1 MTSTSNTNID
11 FEQIQTI
18 ISNIIKNTID
28 DLKLTLSTNSKKNL
42 AVHLSIAIIRLQSDS
57 YIPLSNGQIASYK
70 QEDSYTCAKEL
81 CNRLSKQ
88 FNIEFP
94 EDEISLVSMYLTK
107 NQKLDLEIN
116 SGYDL
121 LDDSIYKIIDET
133 MTCIYKEYNKDF
145 RKDDKLFVAIGLHL
159 EPALERLS
167 NVQTIKNPLKD
178 EIIRRHQ
185 EEFNYSKVLNKIIKQ
200 ETNLSFDDDEL
211 AYITL
216 HFVIANNKMN
226 KLYKTKE

>member
-1 MTSTSNTNID
+1 MNLTFNTNTD
-11 FEQIQTI
+11 FEQVKSKITDI
-18 ISNIIKNTID
+18 INNSAN
-28 DLKLTLSTNSKKNL
+28 DLSLTLSANTINNL
-42 AVHLSIAIIRLQSDS
+42 AIHLSIAIIRLQSNS

-70 QEDSYTCAKEL
+70 QVESYPYAKEL
-81 CNRLSKQ
+81 CLRIANQ
-88 FNIEFP
+88 FNIDFP
-94 EDEISLVSMYLTK
+94 EAEISLVSMYLTK

-121 LDDSIYKIIDET
+121 LDDNIYKIIDET
-133 MTCIYKEYNKDF
+133 MTSIYQEYHKDF

-178 EIIRRHQ
+178 EIIKRHQ
-185 EEFNYSKVLNKIIKQ
+185 EEYNYSKVLNKIVKK

-211 AYITL
+211 TYITL
-216 HFVIANNKMN
+216 HFVVANNKTH
-226 KLYKTKE
+226 KHQ

>member
-1 MTSTSNTNID
+1 MTSTFNTNTD
-11 FEQIQTI
+11 FEEIQTI
-18 ISNIIKNTID
+18 ISEIIEKTAKK
-28 DLKLTLSTNSKKNL
+28 LKLTLSTSSIKNL
-42 AVHLSIAIIRLQSDS
+42 AVHLSIAIIRLRSNS

-70 QEDSYTCAKEL
+70 QENSYACAKEL
-81 CNRLSKQ
+81 CNQLSKQ

-121 LDDSIYKIIDET
+121 LDDDIYKIIDET
-133 MTCIYKEYNKDF
+133 MTCIYQEYHKDF

-159 EPALERLS
+159 QPALERLS
-167 NVQTIKNPLKD
+167 NIQTIKNPLKD
-178 EIIRRHQ
+178 EIIKRHQ
-185 EEFNYSKVLNKIIKQ
+185 EEFNYSRVLNKIIEQ

-216 HFVIANNKMN
+216 HFVVANNKIN

>member
-28 DLKLTLSTNSKKNL
+28 DLKLTLSTNSIKNL

-70 QEDSYTCAKEL
+70 
-81 CNRLSKQ
+81 
-88 FNIEFP
+88 
-94 EDEISLVSMYLTK
+94 
-107 NQKLDLEIN
+107 QKLDLEIN

-216 HFVIANNKMN
+216 HFVVANNKMN